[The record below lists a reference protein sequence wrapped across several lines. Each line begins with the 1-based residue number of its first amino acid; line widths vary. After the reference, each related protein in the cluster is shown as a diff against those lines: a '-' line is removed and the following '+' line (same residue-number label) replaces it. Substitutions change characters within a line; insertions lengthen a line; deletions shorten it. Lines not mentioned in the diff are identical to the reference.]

1 MVWGMKVTVDTNV
14 LVRAVVRDDV
24 AQANKAAKVLREA
37 QLIAVSLPCLCEF
50 VWVLMRVYSF
60 QAADVAQAIRA
71 LLAAENVQTNRPAVE
86 FGLAMLEAGGDFADG
101 IMAFEG
107 AWLGANTFVSRFLK
121 SKTKLASCCRV
132 FKCISSFPLL
142 L

>member
-1 MVWGMKVTVDTNV
+1 MVWAMKVTVDTNV
-14 LVRAVVRDDV
+14 LVRAVVRDDI

-50 VWVLMRVYSF
+50 VWVLMRVYNF
-60 QAADVAQAIRA
+60 QAADVALAIRA
-71 LLAAENVQTNRPAVE
+71 LLAAENVQANRPAVE

-107 AWLGANTFVSRFLK
+107 AWLGANTFVSFDKQAVTLLK
-121 SKTKLASCCRV
+121 AQNQVCE
-132 FKCISSFPLL
+132 LL
-142 L
+142 